1 MKGNRKAAEQEVLS
15 WVKDVDLSG
24 KTLEYY
30 KTQFA
35 KMTDAQFE
43 KWIEALEAQQ
53 DYVCI
58 LSENLGGRNLTE
70 ENNLKVAK
78 KRGVPMHER
87 IWTRHPQ
94 TGKQYLTN
102 LPYPVLYLPL
112 KKQIESIENKQ
123 AIPKVSSKRRDE
135 MTGQMIDAEMSMSL
149 PETQILYAM
158 SLESVIIESLKYRGG
173 DVRGGNEFDRRLM
186 ENGDVSIND
195 LLNTDTHVTST
206 DTLRV
211 LLLGMH
217 YDNNL

>member
-1 MKGNRKAAEQEVLS
+1 MKNRKAAEQEVLA
-15 WVKDVDLSG
+15 WVKDVDMSG
-24 KTLEYY
+24 KTLKYY
-30 KTQFA
+30 QEQFS
-35 KMTDAQFE
+35 KMTDIQFE
-43 KWIEALEAQQ
+43 KWIEALEEGV

-58 LSENLGGRNLTE
+58 ISENMGGRNITE

-78 KRGVPMHER
+78 KRGVPIFER
-87 IWTRHPQ
+87 IWVRHPQ
-94 TGKQYLTN
+94 TGHQYLTN
-102 LPYPVLYLPL
+102 IPYPLLYLPL

-135 MTGQMIDAEMSMSL
+135 MTGQAMDAEMSMSL

-158 SLESVIIESLKYRGG
+158 GLESVISESLKYRGG
-173 DVRGGNEFDRRLM
+173 DIRGGNEFDRRLI
-186 ENGDVSIND
+186 ENGEVSVND
-195 LLNTDTHVTST
+195 LLNTDTRVTST